1 MFSSSEQMVVKG
13 LLMAG
18 VKMNLRQVE
27 QDFSS
32 FFAKSLAYVFDDFSK
47 FHSTFRYQICHNTRA
62 SHNATS
68 NSADL
73 SIVLM
78 TKSSWK
84 FLHNT
89 EHWIIADKKN
99 LHSAE
104 ILE

>member
-1 MFSSSEQMVVKG
+1 MLMSSHRPIPIVLYNMFSSSEQMVVKG

-62 SHNATS
+62 SH
-68 NSADL
+68 L
-73 SIVLM
+73 SLI
-78 TKSSWK
+78 
-84 FLHNT
+84 H
-89 EHWIIADKKN
+89 I
-99 LHSAE
+99 
-104 ILE
+104 